1 MFFLSVLLFFVLL
14 ISIFKNRNDEGFSK
28 DATLPLRGVLAL
40 CIVLHH
46 LSLRLMYMIPEA
58 SFFNLSEFI
67 KWGEPID
74 SVFFFMSGYGLIK
87 SFLKKGT
94 NYLDGFL
101 TGRLSKI
108 MIPYIICCVLYIP
121 FNNNNLS
128 SILGL
133 ETWKSDCPFLPSS
146 WFVIIIFISYL
157 FFYISAKLFLSPKFH

>member
-67 KWGEPID
+67 KWGEPIV

-128 SILGL
+128 SILGNVEKRL
-133 ETWKSDCPFLPSS
+133 PFFAFILVCYYHIY
-146 WFVIIIFISYL
+146 FVFVFLHISKIIFVS
-157 FFYISAKLFLSPKFH
+157 